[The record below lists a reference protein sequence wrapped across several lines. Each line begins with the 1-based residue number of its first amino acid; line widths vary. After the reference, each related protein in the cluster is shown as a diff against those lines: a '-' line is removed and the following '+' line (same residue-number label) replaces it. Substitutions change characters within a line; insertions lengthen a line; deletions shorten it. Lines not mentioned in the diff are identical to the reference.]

1 MRRRGFKF
9 VTATLTAVLSVSMLL
24 SGCGNSNTENEANS
38 SANTGNTKAENTAAA
53 NNAAENTGAT
63 DASKLD
69 PYEITWYLPQS
80 VFPDAKLV
88 QDEMSKITQE
98 KINATLNIQL
108 VDWGTYDQKM
118 QAIAASGEKADLIF
132 TSNWTN
138 DYLQNV
144 NKGAFL
150 DITDLLPQY
159 GPDILKQV
167 PEAAWDAAKVKGKLY
182 AIINTQV
189 LARTPGVLINK
200 TFLDKYGF
208 TADQFKTLQDFTPF
222 FEKVKAGEPDK
233 FPFSLKGDTD
243 VMGNY
248 GSALGIEYFSQKNPG
263 VVYINDDSTKVVNL
277 YETPEFTNFLKLM
290 HEWFDKGIIRKDAST
305 LKDTNSDEL
314 AGKYVTSTF
323 TVINPDT
330 AANQAAKFGGG
341 DAANV
346 AAVEFSKP
354 YMSTGSIIATMT
366 AISRTSKDP
375 ARAMMFYNLLYS
387 DPQLFNLMSFGIEG
401 KHYTKVEDDLIQK
414 IDNTGYWMDSGWEYG
429 NMFNSYRTSP
439 TQPKWFPAGPDKN
452 AAAIPSKL
460 LGFSFDP
467 SNVKSELAQTASVV
481 DEFYAGL
488 ITGIADP
495 DTTLTKMNEKLK
507 KAGLDK
513 ILAEMQTQI
522 DAWKASK

>member
-1 MRRRGFKF
+1 MKRKLKHS
-9 VTATLTAVLSVSMLL
+9 TLLAAGISFTMLL
-24 SGCGNSNTENEANS
+24 GACGNNSNSEPSQAAS
-38 SANTGNTKAENTAAA
+38 SAPASAPASAAASGEPTAA
-53 NNAAENTGAT
+53 
-63 DASKLD
+63 DLP

-80 VFPDAKLV
+80 VYPGAKEV
-88 QDEMSKITQE
+88 QEEMSKITKE

-138 DYLQNV
+138 DYLTNV
-144 NKGAFL
+144 NKGAFM
-150 DITDLLPQY
+150 DISDLLPQY
-159 GPDILKQV
+159 GPDILEQV
-167 PEAAWDAAKVKGKLY
+167 PPAAWDAAKVDGKLY

-189 LARTPGVLINK
+189 LARTPGVLINGDYL
-200 TFLDKYGF
+200 TKYGF
-208 TADQFKTLQDFTPF
+208 TADQFKKLDDLTPF
-222 FEKVKAGEPDK
+222 LEKVKAGEPDK
-233 FPFSLKGDTD
+233 YPFSLKGDAD
-243 VMGNY
+243 IMNNY
-248 GSALGIEYFSQKNPG
+248 GVAMGLESFSSKNPG
-263 VVYINDDSTKVVNL
+263 VVRIGDDSTTVVNQ
-277 YETPEFTNFLKLM
+277 YETPEFIGFLHTM
-290 HEWFDKGIIRKDAST
+290 RDWYQKGIVRKDAST

-323 TVINPDT
+323 TVINPDS
-330 AANQAAKFGGG
+330 AANVANKFGGG
-341 DAANV
+341 DASKV
-346 AAVEFSKP
+346 AAVEFAKP

-366 AISRTSKDP
+366 AVARTSKDP
-375 ARAMMFYNLLYS
+375 ARAVMFYNLLYS
-387 DPQLFNLMSFGIEG
+387 DQKLFNLMSFGIEG
-401 KHYTKVEDDLIQK
+401 RDYAKVEDDLIKKTDAAQ
-414 IDNTGYWMDSGWEYG
+414 YWVDSGWEYG

-439 TQPKWFPAGPDKN
+439 SQPKWYPAGPDKN

-495 DTTLTKMNEKLK
+495 DPTLEKMNAKLK
-507 KAGLDK
+507 KAGMDK
-513 ILAEMQTQI
+513 IIAEMQKQI

>member
-1 MRRRGFKF
+1 MKNRTIKALSP
-9 VTATLTAVLSVSMLL
+9 VILSCLSISMVLSA
-24 SGCGNSNTENEANS
+24 CGANNNSASPSPIS
-38 SANTGNTKAENTAAA
+38 SAPSSPASSAAA
-53 NNAAENTGAT
+53 NPGTAEL
-63 DASKLD
+63 K

-88 QDEMSKITQE
+88 QDAMSKITKE

-118 QAIAASGEKADLIF
+118 QAITASGEKADLIF

-150 DITDLLPQY
+150 DITDLLPKY

-167 PEAAWDAAKVKGKLY
+167 PPSAWGATKVKGKMY
-182 AIINTQV
+182 GIINTQV

-200 TFLDKYGF
+200 TYLDKYGYK
-208 TADQFKTLQDFTPF
+208 ADQFKKLADLTPF
-222 FEKVKAGEPDK
+222 LEKVKQGEPDK
-233 FPFSLKGDTD
+233 YPFSLKGDTD

-248 GSALGIEYFSQKNPG
+248 GSAIGLEYFSQKNPG
-263 VVYINDDSTKVVNL
+263 VVRIDDASSKVVNL
-277 YETPEFTNFLKLM
+277 YETTEFTAFLKQM
-290 HEWFDKGIIRKDAST
+290 RDWYAKGIIRKDAAT
-305 LKDTNSDEL
+305 IKDTNSDEL
-314 AGKYVTSTF
+314 AGKYISSTF

-330 AANQAAKFGGG
+330 AANQARRFGGG
-341 DAANV
+341 DANNV

-375 ARAMMFYNLLYS
+375 ARVMMFYNLMYA
-387 DPQLFNLMSFGIEG
+387 DPELFNLMSYGIEG
-401 KHYTKVEDDLIQK
+401 KHYTKVSDGLIKK
-414 IDNTGYWMDSGWEYG
+414 IDNAGYWMDSGWEYG
-429 NMFNSYRTSP
+429 NMFNSFRTSS
-439 TQPKWFPAGPDKN
+439 TQPKWYPAGPDKN
-452 AAAIPSKL
+452 TAAIPSKL

-495 DTTLTKMNEKLK
+495 DTTLPTMNAKLK
-507 KAGLDK
+507 KAGLDN
-513 ILAEMQTQI
+513 ILAEMQKQI

>member
-1 MRRRGFKF
+1 MKRKGLKF
-9 VTATLTAVLSVSMLL
+9 GTVSLVLMLCVGLLL
-24 SGCGNSNTENEANS
+24 SACGSGNEKNSPSAVNS
-38 SANTGNTKAENTAAA
+38 GTNSGTSSKGDTGSASEL
-53 NNAAENTGAT
+53 E
-63 DASKLD
+63 
-69 PYEITWYLPQS
+69 PYVITWYLPQN

-88 QDEMSKITQE
+88 QDAMSKITKE
-98 KINATLNIQL
+98 KINATLDIKL

-118 QAIAASGEKADLIF
+118 QAIAASGEKADLVF

-138 DYLQNV
+138 DYLTNV

-167 PEAAWDAAKVKGKLY
+167 PPAAWDAAKVKGKLY
-182 AIINTQV
+182 AMINTQV

-200 TFLDKYGF
+200 DYLDKYGYNV
-208 TADQFKTLQDFTPF
+208 DQFKTLADLTPF
-222 FEKVKAGEPDK
+222 LEKVKAGEQDK
-233 FPFSLKGDTD
+233 YPFSLKGDVD
-243 VMGNY
+243 IMNNY
-248 GSALGIEYFSQKNPG
+248 GVAIGLESFSSKNPG
-263 VVYINDDSTKVVNL
+263 VVRINDDSSKVVNL
-277 YETPEFTNFLKLM
+277 YETQEFVDLLKQM
-290 HEWFDKGIIRKDAST
+290 REWYEKGIIRKDAST
-305 LKDTNSDEL
+305 LKDTSSDEL

-330 AANQAAKFGGG
+330 AANQASRWGGG
-341 DAANV
+341 DASKV

-354 YMSTGSIIATMT
+354 YMSTGSIISTMT
-366 AISRTSKDP
+366 AVARTSKDP
-375 ARAMMFYNLLYS
+375 ARAVMFYNLLYS
-387 DPQLFNLMSFGIEG
+387 DPELFNMMSYGIEG
-401 KHYTKVEDDLIQK
+401 THYTKVSDDLIKK
-414 IDNTGYWMDSGWEYG
+414 IDNAGYWVDSGWEYG
-429 NMFNSYRTSP
+429 NIFNSYRTSE
-439 TQPKWFPAGPDKN
+439 TQPKWYPAGPDKN

-467 SNVKSELAQTASVV
+467 TNVKSELAQTASVV

-495 DTTLTKMNEKLK
+495 DTELPKMNAKLK

-513 ILAEMQTQI
+513 ILSEMQSQI

>member
-1 MRRRGFKF
+1 MKRKGLKF
-9 VTATLTAVLSVSMLL
+9 GTVSLALMLSVGLLL
-24 SGCGNSNTENEANS
+24 SACGSGNNNKSEPSQAASSS
-38 SANTGNTKAENTAAA
+38 SASSEAPSSE
-53 NNAAENTGAT
+53 
-63 DASKLD
+63 ASPASDLA

-88 QDEMSKITQE
+88 QDAMSKITKA
-98 KINATLNIQL
+98 KINATLDIKL

-138 DYLQNV
+138 DYLTNV

-150 DITDLLPQY
+150 DITDLLQQY

-200 TFLDKYGF
+200 DYLDKYGY
-208 TADQFKTLQDFTPF
+208 TADQFKTLADLTPF
-222 FEKVKAGEPDK
+222 LEKVKAGDSDK
-233 FPFSLKGDTD
+233 YPFSLKGDVD
-243 VMGNY
+243 IMNNY
-248 GSALGIEYFSQKNPG
+248 GSAIGLESFSSKNPG
-263 VVYINDDSTKVVNL
+263 VVRINDDATQVVNL
-277 YETPEFTNFLKLM
+277 YETQEFSDLLKQM
-290 HEWFDKGIIRKDAST
+290 REWYQKGIIRKDAAT
-305 LKDTNSDEL
+305 LKDTTSDEL

-323 TVINPDT
+323 TVINPDS
-330 AANQAAKFGGG
+330 AANSAAKWGGG
-341 DAANV
+341 DASKV

-375 ARAMMFYNLLYS
+375 ARAMMFYNLMYS
-387 DPQLFNLMSFGIEG
+387 DPELFNLMSYGIEG
-401 KHYTKVEDDLIQK
+401 THYTKVGDDLIK
-414 IDNTGYWMDSGWEYG
+414 KTDNAGYWIDSGWEYG
-429 NMFNSYRTSP
+429 NMFNSYRTSE
-439 TQPKWFPAGPDKN
+439 TQPKWYPAGPDKN
-452 AAAIPSKL
+452 AASIPSKL

-467 SNVKSELAQTASVV
+467 TNVKSELAQTASVV

-495 DTTLTKMNEKLK
+495 DATLPKMNAKLK

-513 ILAEMQTQI
+513 IMSEMQSQI
-522 DAWKASK
+522 DAWKATK

>member
-1 MRRRGFKF
+1 MKRKGMKF
-9 VTATLTAVLSVSMLL
+9 GTVSLAVMLSVVMLL
-24 SGCGNSNTENEANS
+24 GACGNGNNNDSKPSQAASSPAASSEAPAS
-38 SANTGNTKAENTAAA
+38 TGASP
-53 NNAAENTGAT
+53 AAE
-63 DASKLD
+63 LE

-88 QDEMSKITQE
+88 QDAMSKITKE
-98 KINATLNIQL
+98 KINATLDIKL

-138 DYLQNV
+138 DYLSNV

-150 DITDLLPQY
+150 DVTDLLQQH

-167 PEAAWDAAKVKGKLY
+167 PPAAWDAAKVKGKLY

-200 TFLDKYGF
+200 DYLDKYGY
-208 TADQFKTLQDFTPF
+208 TPDQFKTLADMTPF
-222 FEKVKAGEPDK
+222 LEKVKQGEPEK
-233 FPFSLKGDTD
+233 YPFSLKGDTD

-248 GSALGIEYFSQKNPG
+248 GTTLGLEYFAQKNPG
-263 VVYINDDSTKVVNL
+263 VVRIGDETSQVVNL
-277 YETPEFTNFLKLM
+277 YETPEFIGFLKQM
-290 HEWFDKGIIRKDAST
+290 REWYEKGIIRKDAAT

-323 TVINPDT
+323 TVINPDS
-330 AANQAAKFGGG
+330 AANQAVRFGSG
-341 DAANV
+341 DASKV

-375 ARAMMFYNLLYS
+375 ERAMMFYNLLYA
-387 DPQLFNLMSFGIEG
+387 DQELFNLMSYGIEG
-401 KHYTKVEDDLIQK
+401 THYTKVGDDLIK
-414 IDNTGYWMDSGWEYG
+414 KVDNAGYWVDSGWEYG
-429 NMFNSYRTSP
+429 NMFNSFRTSE
-439 TQPKWFPAGPDKN
+439 TQPKWYPAGPDKN

-467 SNVKSELAQTASVV
+467 SDVKSELAQTASVV

-488 ITGIADP
+488 ITGVADP
-495 DTTLTKMNEKLK
+495 NVTLPKMNAKLK
-507 KAGLDK
+507 KAGMDK
-513 ILAEMQTQI
+513 IIAEMQTQI

>member
-1 MRRRGFKF
+1 MKNRTIK
-9 VTATLTAVLSVSMLL
+9 ALSPVIVSCVSLSMLL
-24 SGCGNSNTENEANS
+24 SACGSSTNS
-38 SANTGNTKAENTAAA
+38 SSPSPAAS
-53 NNAAENTGAT
+53 AAPASPASAT
-63 DASKLD
+63 VSSVPAATELK

-88 QDEMSKITQE
+88 QDAMSKITKE

-150 DITDLLPQY
+150 DITDLLPKY
-159 GPDILKQV
+159 GQDILKQV
-167 PEAAWDAAKVKGKLY
+167 PPAAWDAAKVKGKLY
-182 AIINTQV
+182 GIINTQV
-189 LARTPGVLINK
+189 LARTPGLLMNK
-200 TFLDKYGF
+200 TTLDKYGYK
-208 TADQFKTLQDFTPF
+208 AEQFKTLADLTPF
-222 FEKVKAGEPDK
+222 FEKVKASEPDK
-233 FPFSLKGDTD
+233 YPFSLKGDTD

-248 GSALGIEYFSQKNPG
+248 GSAIGLEYFSQKNPG
-263 VVYINDDSTKVVNL
+263 VVRIDDASSKVVNL
-277 YETPEFTNFLKLM
+277 YETKEFTAFLKQM
-290 HEWFDKGIIRKDAST
+290 REWYSKGIIRKDAAT
-305 LKDTNSDEL
+305 IKDTNSDEL
-314 AGKYVTSTF
+314 AGKYVSSTF
-323 TVINPDT
+323 TVINPDS
-330 AANQAAKFGGG
+330 AANQAQRFGGG

-346 AAVEFSKP
+346 AAIEFSKP

-375 ARAMMFYNLLYS
+375 ARAMMFYNLMYS
-387 DPQLFNLMSFGIEG
+387 NAELFNLMSYGIEG
-401 KHYTKVEDDLIQK
+401 KHYTKVSDGLIK
-414 IDNTGYWMDSGWEYG
+414 KMDNAGYWVDSGWEYG
-429 NMFNSYRTSP
+429 NMFNSFRTSA

-452 AAAIPSKL
+452 AAAIPSKI

-495 DTTLTKMNEKLK
+495 DTTLPAMNAKLK
-507 KAGLDK
+507 KAGLDN
-513 ILAEMQTQI
+513 ILAEMQKQI

>member
-1 MRRRGFKF
+1 MKTKGYKLS
-9 VTATLTAVLSVSMLL
+9 TAILASVMSISFML
-24 SGCGNSNTENEANS
+24 SGCGNKDNNAGSTPAES
-38 SANTGNTKAENTAAA
+38 SAPASS
-53 NNAAENTGAT
+53 AAESSAP
-63 DASKLD
+63 ASESAPALD

-88 QDEMSKITQE
+88 QDEMSKITKE

-167 PEAAWDAAKVKGKLY
+167 PPSAWDAAKVKGKLY

-189 LARTPGVLINK
+189 LARTPGLLMNK
-200 TFLDKYGF
+200 SYLDKYGF
-208 TADQFKTLQDFTPF
+208 TADQFKKLDDLTPF
-222 FEKVKAGEPDK
+222 FEKVKQGEPDK
-233 FPFSLKGDTD
+233 YAFSLKGDTD

-248 GSALGIEYFSQKNPG
+248 GTTLGLEYFAMKNPG
-263 VVYINDDSTKVVNL
+263 VVRIDDDSSKVVNL
-277 YETPEFTNFLKLM
+277 YETDEFKGFLKTM
-290 HEWFDKGIIRKDAST
+290 RDWYTKGIIRKDAAT

-314 AGKYVTSTF
+314 AGKYVSSTF
-323 TVINPDT
+323 TVINPDS
-330 AANQAAKFGGG
+330 AANQAQRFGGG

-354 YMSTGSIIATMT
+354 FMSTGSIIATMT

-387 DPQLFNLMSFGIEG
+387 DAKLFNLMSYGIEG
-401 KHYTKVEDDLIQK
+401 THYTKVEDDLIKK
-414 IDNTGYWMDSGWEYG
+414 IDNAGYWVDSGWEYG

-467 SNVKSELAQTASVV
+467 TNVKSELAQTASVV
-481 DEFYAGL
+481 DEFYSGL

-495 DTTLTKMNEKLK
+495 DVILPKMNVKLK
-507 KAGLDK
+507 KAGLEK
-513 ILAEMQTQI
+513 IMAEMQAQI
-522 DAWKASK
+522 DAWKATK